1 METIK
6 TTLTTEAVFSEDG
19 TKRYRLTKTWDQKNP
34 HSP

>member
-19 TKRYRLTKTWDQKNP
+19 TKRYRLTKTRIKINP